1 MKNILGN
8 RWFLL
13 IVLALTWGS
22 SFIMIKKSLLEFSPY
37 EIGSLRVLISGIIL
51 SFIGIPVIRKM
62 SKKSIF
68 YVALAG
74 LFGNFLPLYL
84 FPMAQTHIS
93 SSLAGVLDS
102 LVPIFV
108 LVIGFIFYGVKTQ
121 ISQVFG
127 AIIGFFGAA
136 TLMYFSES
144 STEETQIGYALLIVF
159 ATVCYAI
166 AALIIKDKLGHLT
179 SIELTA
185 SMFSMWAIPA
195 FIILISTGF
204 FTSHESTP
212 ETWTA
217 FGFVSIL
224 AVVGTTIAIV
234 LYYKLIQDT
243 TAIFASSVSY
253 LLPILAIIWGL
264 LDGEKFS
271 PWYIFSGALILIG
284 VYLIREKKAKPRMVP
299 R

>member
-1 MKNILGN
+1 M
-8 RWFLL
+8 L
-13 IVLALTWGS
+13 IILALTWGS

-37 EIGSLRVLISGIIL
+37 EIGSLRVLISGVIL
-51 SFIGIPVIRKM
+51 SFIGIPVVRRLDRK
-62 SKKSIF
+62 SLF
-68 YVALAG
+68 YVAVAG

-108 LVIGFIFYGVKTQ
+108 LLLGFIFYGVRTQ
-121 ISQVFG
+121 ISQIFG

-136 TLMYFSES
+136 TLMFFSES
-144 STEETQIGYALLIVF
+144 NTEETQIGYALLIVF
-159 ATVCYAI
+159 ATVCYAV

-185 SMFSMWAIPA
+185 SMFTMWAVPA
-195 FIILISTGF
+195 LVILLSSGF
-204 FTSHESTP
+204 LNNHESTP

-224 AVVGTTIAIV
+224 AIFGTTIAIV
-234 LYYKLIQDT
+234 IYYKLIQDT
-243 TAIFASSVSY
+243 TPIFASSVSY
-253 LLPILAIIWGL
+253 LLPILAVMWGL

-271 PWYIFSGALILIG
+271 PWYIFSGILILIG
-284 VYLIREKKAKPRMVP
+284 VYLIREKKEKPRMVP

>member
-51 SFIGIPVIRKM
+51 SFIGIPAIRKM
-62 SKKSIF
+62 SKKNIF
-68 YVALAG
+68 YVAIAG

-108 LVIGFIFYGVKTQ
+108 LVIGFLFYGIKAQ

-136 TLMYFSES
+136 TLVYFSES
-144 STEETQIGYALLIVF
+144 RTEASQVGYALLIVF
-159 ATVCYAI
+159 ATICYAV

-185 SMFSMWAIPA
+185 SMFSIWAIPS
-195 FIILISTGF
+195 FFILISTGF
-204 FTSHESTP
+204 FTNHESTP
-212 ETWTA
+212 KTWTA
-217 FGFVSIL
+217 FGLVSIL

-234 LYYKLIQDT
+234 IYYKLIQET

-253 LLPILAIIWGL
+253 LLPIFAMIWGL
-264 LDGEKFS
+264 LDGEKFN
-271 PWYIFSGALILIG
+271 PWQIFSGALILIG
-284 VYLIREKKAKPRMVP
+284 VYLIREKKEKPRMVP

>member
-13 IVLALTWGS
+13 IVLAFTWGS

-136 TLMYFSES
+136 TLMYFSEA

>member
-1 MKNILGN
+1 MRNILGN

-37 EIGSLRVLISGIIL
+37 EIGSLRVLISGIVL

-62 SKKSIF
+62 KKKSLM
-68 YVALAG
+68 YVAIAG

-84 FPMAQTHIS
+84 FPIAQTHIS

-108 LVIGFIFYGVKTQ
+108 LVIGFLFYGIRTQ

-136 TLMYFSES
+136 TLMFFSES
-144 STEETQIGYALLIVF
+144 NTEETQIGYALLIVF

-166 AALIIKDKLGHLT
+166 AALVIKDKLGHLT

-185 SMFSMWAIPA
+185 SMFTMWSVPA
-195 FIILISTGF
+195 LVILTSTGF
-204 FTSHESTP
+204 FGNHESTP
-212 ETWTA
+212 EAWTA

-224 AVVGTTIAIV
+224 AVFGTTIAIV
-234 LYYKLIQDT
+234 IYYKLIQDT
-243 TAIFASSVSY
+243 TPIFASSVSY
-253 LLPILAIIWGL
+253 LLPILAIMWGL

>member
-1 MKNILGN
+1 MKNSLGN

-22 SFIMIKKSLLEFSPY
+22 SFIMIKKSLLEFSPF
-37 EIGSLRVLISGIIL
+37 EIGSLRVLISGIVL

-62 SKKSIF
+62 KKKTIF
-68 YVALAG
+68 YVAVAG

-108 LVIGFIFYGVKTQ
+108 LIIGFMFYKVKTQ

-136 TLMYFSES
+136 TLMFFSES
-144 STEETQIGYALLIVF
+144 NTEDTQVGYALLIVF

-166 AALIIKDKLGHLT
+166 AALLVKDKLGHLT

-185 SMFSMWAIPA
+185 SMFTMWSIPA
-195 FIILISTGF
+195 LIILTSTGF
-204 FTSHESTP
+204 FTAHESTP
-212 ETWTA
+212 EVWTA

-234 LYYKLIQDT
+234 IYYKLIQDT
-243 TAIFASSVSY
+243 TPIFASSVSY
-253 LLPILAIIWGL
+253 LLPILAIMWGL

>member
-224 AVVGTTIAIV
+224 AIVGTTIAIV

>member
-1 MKNILGN
+1 MKGIFGN

-13 IVLALTWGS
+13 VILALTWGS
-22 SFIMIKKSLLEFSPY
+22 SFIMIKKSLLEFSPF
-37 EIGSLRVLISGIIL
+37 EIGSLRVLISGVIL

-62 SKKSIF
+62 KKKSLF
-68 YVALAG
+68 YVALSG

-84 FPMAQTHIS
+84 FPIAQTHIS

-108 LVIGFIFYGVKTQ
+108 LVLGFIFYGVRTQ

-136 TLMYFSES
+136 TLMFFSES
-144 STEETQIGYALLIVF
+144 NTEETQIGYALLIVF
-159 ATVCYAI
+159 ATICYAI
-166 AALIIKDKLGHLT
+166 AALIVKDKLGHLT

-185 SMFSMWAIPA
+185 SMFTMWAVPA
-195 FIILISTGF
+195 LVILLSTGF
-204 FTSHESTP
+204 FSSHESTP

-224 AVVGTTIAIV
+224 AIFGTTIAIV
-234 LYYKLIQDT
+234 IYYKLIQDT
-243 TAIFASSVSY
+243 TPIFASSVSY
-253 LLPILAIIWGL
+253 LLPILAIMWGL

-271 PWYIFSGALILIG
+271 PWYIFSGVLILIG

>member
-204 FTSHESTP
+204 FTNHESTP

>member
-108 LVIGFIFYGVKTQ
+108 LVIGFIFLRRKNTD
-121 ISQVFG
+121 
-127 AIIGFFGAA
+127 
-136 TLMYFSES
+136 FSS
-144 STEETQIGYALLIVF
+144 FWSNHRLLW
-159 ATVCYAI
+159 
-166 AALIIKDKLGHLT
+166 
-179 SIELTA
+179 S
-185 SMFSMWAIPA
+185 
-195 FIILISTGF
+195 
-204 FTSHESTP
+204 
-212 ETWTA
+212 
-217 FGFVSIL
+217 
-224 AVVGTTIAIV
+224 
-234 LYYKLIQDT
+234 
-243 TAIFASSVSY
+243 
-253 LLPILAIIWGL
+253 
-264 LDGEKFS
+264 
-271 PWYIFSGALILIG
+271 
-284 VYLIREKKAKPRMVP
+284 
-299 R
+299 

>member
-1 MKNILGN
+1 MKGIFGN

-13 IVLALTWGS
+13 VILALTWGS
-22 SFIMIKKSLLEFSPY
+22 SFIMIKKSLLEFSPF
-37 EIGSLRVLISGIIL
+37 EIGSLRVLISGVIL

-62 SKKSIF
+62 KKKSLF

-84 FPMAQTHIS
+84 FPIAQTHIS

-108 LVIGFIFYGVKTQ
+108 LILGFIFYGVRTQ

-136 TLMYFSES
+136 TLMFFSES
-144 STEETQIGYALLIVF
+144 NTEETQIGYALLIVF
-159 ATVCYAI
+159 ATICYAI
-166 AALIIKDKLGHLT
+166 AALIVKDKLGHLT

-185 SMFSMWAIPA
+185 SMFTMWAVPA
-195 FIILISTGF
+195 LVILLSTGF
-204 FTSHESTP
+204 FSSHESTP

-224 AVVGTTIAIV
+224 AIFGTTIAIV
-234 LYYKLIQDT
+234 IYYKLIQDT
-243 TAIFASSVSY
+243 TPIFASSVSY
-253 LLPILAIIWGL
+253 LLPILAIMWGL

-271 PWYIFSGALILIG
+271 PWYIFSGVLILIG

>member
-37 EIGSLRVLISGIIL
+37 EIGSLRVLISGIVL

-68 YVALAG
+68 YVAVAG

-108 LVIGFIFYGVKTQ
+108 LIVGFLFYGVRTQ

-136 TLMYFSES
+136 TLMFFSES
-144 STEETQIGYALLIVF
+144 NTEETQIGYALLIVF

-185 SMFSMWAIPA
+185 SMFTMWAVPA
-195 FIILISTGF
+195 LVILTSTGF
-204 FTSHESTP
+204 FGAHESTP
-212 ETWTA
+212 EVWTA

-224 AVVGTTIAIV
+224 AIVGTTIAIV
-234 LYYKLIQDT
+234 IYYKLIQDT
-243 TAIFASSVSY
+243 TPIFASSVSY
-253 LLPILAIIWGL
+253 LLPILAIMWGL

>member
-1 MKNILGN
+1 MKNIFGN

-13 IVLALTWGS
+13 IILALTWGS

-51 SFIGIPVIRKM
+51 SMIGIPVIRKM
-62 SKKSIF
+62 NRVTLF

-108 LVIGFIFYGVKTQ
+108 LILGFLFYGVKTQ
-121 ISQVFG
+121 ISQIFG

-144 STEETQIGYALLIVF
+144 NTEETQIGYALMVVF
-159 ATVCYAI
+159 ATVCYAV
-166 AALIIKDKLGHLT
+166 AALIIKDKLSKLT

-185 SMFSMWAIPA
+185 SMFTLWAIPA
-195 FIILISTGF
+195 LVILLSSGF
-204 FTSHESTP
+204 TKNHNFDY
-212 ETWTA
+212 ETLTA

-224 AVVGTTIAIV
+224 AIFGTTIAIV

-243 TAIFASSVSY
+243 SPIFASSVSY
-253 LLPILAIIWGL
+253 LLPIFAVMWGL
-264 LDGEKFS
+264 IDGEKFS
-271 PWYIFSGALILIG
+271 PWYIFSGVLILIG
-284 VYLIREKKAKPRMVP
+284 VYLIREKKKKPKMVP

>member
-1 MKNILGN
+1 MKNIFGN

-22 SFIMIKKSLLEFSPY
+22 SFIIIKKSLLEFSPY
-37 EIGSLRVLISGIIL
+37 EIGSLRVIIAGLLL
-51 SFIGIPVIRKM
+51 SIIGIPVIRKLDR
-62 SKKSIF
+62 KSLF
-68 YVALAG
+68 YVAIAG

-108 LVIGFIFYGVKTQ
+108 LVLGFIFYGVKTQ
-121 ISQVFG
+121 ISQVLG

-136 TLMYFSES
+136 TLMFFSES
-144 STEETQIGYALLIVF
+144 NTEESQIGYALLIVF
-159 ATVCYAI
+159 ATICYAV
-166 AALIIKDKLGHLT
+166 AALIIKDKLAHLT

-185 SMFSMWAIPA
+185 SMFTLWAIPA
-195 FIILISTGF
+195 LIILLSSGF
-204 FTSHESTP
+204 LNSHETTP
-212 ETWTA
+212 DFWSA
-217 FGFVSIL
+217 LGFVGIL
-224 AVVGTTIAIV
+224 AVFGTTVAIV

-243 TAIFASSVSY
+243 TPIFASSVSY

-264 LDGEKFS
+264 IDGEKFS
-271 PWYIFSGALILIG
+271 PWYILGGTLILIG
-284 VYLIREKKAKPRMVP
+284 VYLIREKKKKPRMVP

>member
-1 MKNILGN
+1 MKSIVGN

-37 EIGSLRVLISGIIL
+37 EIGSLRVLISGIVL
-51 SFIGIPVIRKM
+51 AFLGIPVIRKM
-62 SKKSIF
+62 TKKTFF

-108 LVIGFIFYGVKTQ
+108 LVIGFLFYGVKTQ
-121 ISQVFG
+121 ISQIFG

-136 TLMYFSES
+136 TLMFFSETN
-144 STEETQIGYALLIVF
+144 TEETQIGYALLIVF
-159 ATVCYAI
+159 ATICYAI
-166 AALIIKDKLGHLT
+166 AALIIKDKLSHLS

-185 SMFSMWAIPA
+185 SMFTMWAFPA
-195 FIILISTGF
+195 LIILTSTGF
-204 FTSHESTP
+204 FGNHESTP
-212 ETWTA
+212 EVWTA

-224 AVVGTTIAIV
+224 AIVGTTIAIV
-234 LYYKLIQDT
+234 IYYKLIQDT
-243 TAIFASSVSY
+243 TPIFASSVSY
-253 LLPILAIIWGL
+253 LLPILAIMWGL

-284 VYLIREKKAKPRMVP
+284 VYLIREKKEKPKMVP

>member
-1 MKNILGN
+1 MKNIIEN

-22 SFIMIKKSLLEFSPY
+22 SFIMIKKSLLVFSPF
-37 EIGSLRVLISGIIL
+37 EIGSLRVLISGIVL
-51 SFIGIPVIRKM
+51 SIIGIPVIRKM
-62 SKKSIF
+62 KKKSIF
-68 YVALAG
+68 YVAVAG

-108 LVIGFIFYGVKTQ
+108 LVIGFMFYGVRTQ

-136 TLMYFSES
+136 TLMFFSES
-144 STEETQIGYALLIVF
+144 NTEESQVGYALLIVF

-185 SMFSMWAIPA
+185 SMFTMWSIPA
-195 FIILISTGF
+195 LLILLSSGF
-204 FTSHESTP
+204 FSGHESTP

-224 AVVGTTIAIV
+224 AIVGTTIAIV
-234 LYYKLIQDT
+234 IYYKLIQDT
-243 TAIFASSVSY
+243 TPIFASSVSY

-284 VYLIREKKAKPRMVP
+284 VYLIREKKEKPRMVP